1 MVGEPIFS
9 NIMMT
14 VGLAS
19 ILTSIAGLIWGHD
32 VYALPSPFSYV
43 TKNIGGIILSLGSIY
58 TIVVSILFFIA
69 FLLFFNRSLL
79 GIAMRATAED
89 QNTAGLMGINVK
101 KVYMMAWAIG
111 TIVACVAGIFLAEQ
125 SFVRLAMS
133 HTGIKAMSAAILGGM
148 TSIGG
153 AILGGMIVGVVENLS
168 ATYLSGLE
176 IGNFH
181 FGDIKDVT
189 AFAVMI
195 VVLMIRPHGI
205 FGKEKIERV

>member
-1 MVGEPIFS
+1 
-9 NIMMT
+9 
-14 VGLAS
+14 
-19 ILTSIAGLIWGHD
+19 
-32 VYALPSPFSYV
+32 
-43 TKNIGGIILSLGSIY
+43 
-58 TIVVSILFFIA
+58 
-69 FLLFFNRSLL
+69 
-79 GIAMRATAED
+79 MRATAED